1 MRMNGAPALTYPIV
15 SRMVVPPKPFN
26 FAALEVQLRKAA
38 RRAFKEVA
46 AAHPDEQLCAFAL
59 YSDDGAMTVCPSIN
73 TTQHLAEMRRR
84 HPDEAMFYKF
94 ATPEWK
100 YEATGAQAAFRAIC
114 LKVRTQALAFE
125 GVTAAD
131 AKTLAGVSPMRVV
144 PTPRGFGTFKR
155 ALFET
160 CLRVLES
167 LRTDRL
173 FAGVTLVF
181 AVSDTDS
188 SARRELAMIKRLNDK
203 GVVDEFRS
211 WTKTWGQ

>member
-1 MRMNGAPALTYPIV
+1 MIEYVA
-15 SRMVVPPKPFN
+15 MVIPPKPFD
-26 FAALEVQLRKAA
+26 FAALEVQVRRAA
-38 RRAFKEVA
+38 RQAFKEIA
-46 AAHPDEQLCAFAL
+46 SAHPEEQLCAFAL

-73 TTQHLAEMRRR
+73 TTQHLAAMQRQ
-84 HPDEAMFYKF
+84 HPDEAMYYKF

-100 YEATGAQAAFRAIC
+100 YEATGADAAFRAIC
-114 LKVRTQALAFE
+114 LNVRTQALAFE
-125 GVTAAD
+125 GVSKAD
-131 AKTLAGVSPMRVV
+131 AKTLAGVSPLRAR
-144 PTPRGFGTFKR
+144 PAPRGFATFKR

-167 LRTDRL
+167 LRSDRL

-203 GVVDEFRS
+203 AVVDEFRR
-211 WTKTWGQ
+211 WTKTWAQ

>member
-1 MRMNGAPALTYPIV
+1 
-15 SRMVVPPKPFN
+15 MVVPPKPFN
-26 FAALEVQLRKAA
+26 FAALEVQVRKAA

-46 AAHPDEQLCAFAL
+46 SAHPEDQLCAFAL

-73 TTQHLAEMRRR
+73 TSQHLAAMQRK
-84 HPDEAMFYKF
+84 HPDEAMYYKF

-100 YEATGAQAAFRAIC
+100 YEATGAEAAFRAIC
-114 LKVRTQALAFE
+114 EQVRTQALAFE
-125 GVTAAD
+125 GVTEAD
-131 AKTLAGVSPMRVV
+131 AKTLAGVSPLRMV
-144 PTPRGFGTFKR
+144 PAARGFGTFKR

-160 CLRVLES
+160 CLRVLET
-167 LRTDRL
+167 LRRDRL
-173 FAGVTLVF
+173 FAGVMLVF

-203 GVVDEFRS
+203 AVVDEFRS

>member
-1 MRMNGAPALTYPIV
+1 MIYCLA
-15 SRMVVPPKPFN
+15 MVIHPKPFN
-26 FAALEVQLRKAA
+26 FDALEVQIRKAA

-46 AAHPDEQLCAFAL
+46 SAHPEEHLCAFAL

-73 TTQHLAEMRRR
+73 TTQHLAAMQRK
-84 HPDEAMFYKF
+84 HPHEAMYYKY
-94 ATPEWK
+94 APPEWK
-100 YEATGAQAAFRAIC
+100 YEATGAESAFRAIC

-125 GVTAAD
+125 GVTEAD
-131 AKTLAGVSPMRVV
+131 AKTLAGVSPGRPV
-144 PTPRGFGTFKR
+144 PAPRGFATFKR

-188 SARRELAMIKRLNDK
+188 SARSELAMIKRLNDK
-203 GVVDEFRS
+203 AVVDEFRS
-211 WTKTWGQ
+211 WTKTWAQ